1 MAFKMKSGSP
11 MKRNFGI
18 GASPVK
24 QHKKYSQRIGPA
36 QDPKKIRESLHTD
49 YPKHQKMKEY
59 TKYYPKDALGE
70 GETDARA
77 YL

>member
-1 MAFKMKSGSP
+1 MSGPFKMKGFSGFGNSP
-11 MKRNFGI
+11 
-18 GASPVK
+18 AK

-36 QDPKKIRESLHTD
+36 QDPKKIREALYTD

-77 YL
+77 YLD